1 MESEAGDWLAEVGG
15 RGPVELITTTGLAA
29 ETGSQCS
36 HIGPDHGGGVGTQ
49 RRFNGAVRS
58 PVVGQVEE
66 AVSSC
71 RMELMKVVG
80 EMGVS
85 TGEAPPSRT
94 GHTST
99 SGLDGSSFTLTAWLT
114 LQVTQEVESVSAE
127 GPIREKNMG

>member
-1 MESEAGDWLAEVGG
+1 MK
-15 RGPVELITTTGLAA
+15 
-29 ETGSQCS
+29 
-36 HIGPDHGGGVGTQ
+36 
-49 RRFNGAVRS
+49 S

-99 SGLDGSSFTLTAWLT
+99 SGLDGSSFTLTDWLT
-114 LQVTQEVESVSAE
+114 LQVTQVTQEVESVSAK

>member
-1 MESEAGDWLAEVGG
+1 M
-15 RGPVELITTTGLAA
+15 ELITTTGLAA
-29 ETGSQCS
+29 ETGSQRS
-36 HIGPDHGGGVGTQ
+36 HTGANHGDGGETQ
-49 RRFNGAVRS
+49 RRCNGAVRS

-66 AVSSC
+66 AVSSS

-99 SGLDGSSFTLTAWLT
+99 SGLDGSSFTLTDWLT
-114 LQVTQEVESVSAE
+114 LQVTQEVESVSAG
-127 GPIREKNMG
+127 GPIREKNMGS